1 MIEISLLTEE
11 IIMPNEIAFEMAASN
26 RMRFGKG
33 ATREIGMD
41 LADMKVR
48 RVMVLTDAH
57 LAPLSPV
64 AEVRQSLEDNGVS
77 YVFFDRVR
85 IEPNDASF
93 LDAIEV
99 AKQEEVDAFV
109 AVGGG
114 STMDTAKAANLYST
128 YPADFL
134 DYFAPPVGKGR
145 QVPGPCKPLIAVPT
159 TAGTGSE
166 HTGIAVVDIETL
178 HVKAAFVHQYTK
190 PVLGIVDPDNTRTLP
205 PMVAA
210 ATGLDVL
217 SHVFESYT
225 AIPYSQRSRPERPSQ
240 RPPYQGSN
248 PVSDV
253 WCLDTLRTVAKYL
266 LRAIEDPDDEEARS
280 HMLLAS
286 SCAGVAFETAGVA
299 MPHGLSYPIAGMVRR
314 YRPEGYPPG
323 DHPLAPHGI
332 AVILTAPAVARF
344 TAPACPER
352 HLQVAEILGAPVSRA
367 QPQDAGKI
375 LADAIIALI
384 RRLKLP
390 NGAAALGFTK
400 EDIPQMVKGALRQQ
414 RNLHNAPR
422 FPSEDDL
429 ARIYQESLVLW

>member
-1 MIEISLLTEE
+1 
-11 IIMPNEIAFEMAASN
+11 MPNEIAFEMAAGN

-48 RVMVLTDAH
+48 RVMVLTDAY
-57 LAPLSPV
+57 LASQPPV
-64 AEVRQSLEDNGVS
+64 AEVRQSLEDNQVP

-128 YPADFL
+128 YPGDFL

-190 PVLGIVDPDNTRTLP
+190 PVLGIVDPENTKTLP

-225 AIPYSQRSRPERPSQ
+225 AIPYTQRPRPERPSL

-248 PVSDV
+248 PISDI

-266 LRAIEDPDDEEARS
+266 IRAIEDPEDEEARS

-299 MPHGLSYPIAGMVRR
+299 MPHGLSYPIAGMVRQ

-352 HLQVAEILGAPVSRA
+352 HLQVAEILGASVSQA
-367 QPQDAGKI
+367 KGEDAGKI
-375 LADAIIALI
+375 LADEIVALI

-390 NGAAALGFTK
+390 NGIAAVGFTR

-429 ARIYQESLVLW
+429 AQIYEESLVLW